1 MRITFE
7 LDSADLRRF
16 HDAFERARR
25 LAEAADEIDIVDA
38 AKQALDALSVESVPT
53 YVRRRLVHVQRLL
66 LMFEDDEWALPA
78 PERGDA
84 LAVLAYFSDPDDLI
98 PDHMAGIGLIDD
110 AVMLELLARRMRH
123 VLDAWDRFRA
133 FREALAP
140 DGGDA
145 ETRRERSRRVSER
158 RAEIVAAMRVRRRRS
173 AAIAGAKW

>member
-25 LAEAADEIDIVDA
+25 LAAAADEIDIVDA
-38 AKQALDALSVESVPT
+38 AKQALDSLSLDGVPT

-66 LMFEDDEWALPA
+66 LMFEDDEWALPE

-98 PDHMAGIGLIDD
+98 PDHMAGIGLLDD
-110 AVMLELLARRMRH
+110 VVMLELLARRMRH
-123 VLDAWDRFRA
+123 VLEAWERFRV
-133 FREALAP
+133 FREGLDNGAVVP
-140 DGGDA
+140 
-145 ETRRERSRRVSER
+145 ERVERSRRIGDER
-158 RAEIVAAMRVRRRRS
+158 ARILAVMRARRRRS
-173 AAIAGAKW
+173 AAISGVK